1 MMSVAVRPAP
11 ARPIRKSTAT
21 VTRPQTPQQTSAL
34 GIRSLFLSD
43 LHLGFRHSQT
53 DALLQFLRSQQPDY
67 LYLIGDFIDGWCVG
81 RRWSW
86 PPACSE
92 IVGRILELSRSGTQV
107 RLAVG
112 NHDALLRHPLIRHLM
127 LETGLCEVAE
137 EYQHQ
142 LADGRRFLI
151 LHGDR
156 FDSCERLHPIAS
168 WTVERLYE
176 LLLRSNTVWS
186 RLTNAVPHGPD
197 SFAARLKALLG
208 ISAGHLRHIREL
220 IIRHARW
227 RGCHGVIC
235 GHIHEPMTVDV
246 HGLTYCNTGDW
257 VENCTALIEDSEGRL
272 QLVWPTA
279 TPHQPIQSHPPGQP
293 PHTSHTIAACRND
306 FTGSAQVGMN
316 S

>member
-1 MMSVAVRPAP
+1 MSVAVRPAP
-11 ARPIRKSTAT
+11 SCTLTDFAATTRGRFALARPESH
-21 VTRPQTPQQTSAL
+21 
-34 GIRSLFLSD
+34 IRSLFISD
-43 LHLGFRHSQT
+43 LHLGFRHSQAE
-53 DALLQFLRSQQPDY
+53 ALLQFLHGQQPDY

-86 PPACSE
+86 PPACSDV
-92 IVGRILELSRSGTQV
+92 VGRIIELSRNGTLV
-107 RLAVG
+107 RLAIG

-137 EYQHQ
+137 EYQHE

-168 WTVERLYE
+168 WGLEQLYE
-176 LLLRSNTVWS
+176 VLLRTNTLWS
-186 RLTNAVPHGPD
+186 RLTSTVPHGPA
-197 SFAARLKALLG
+197 SLAARLKALLG
-208 ISAGHLRHIREL
+208 ISAGHIRRIREL

-235 GHIHEPMTVDV
+235 GHIHEPMTLDSN
-246 HGLTYCNTGDW
+246 GLTYCNTGDW
-257 VENCTALIEDSEGRL
+257 VENCSALIEDSEGRL
-272 QLVWPTA
+272 QLVWANNTK
-279 TPHQPIQSHPPGQP
+279 P
-293 PHTSHTIAACRND
+293 PHTSQTIAACRND

>member
-11 ARPIRKSTAT
+11 ARPIRKST
-21 VTRPQTPQQTSAL
+21 VTRPQTPQQASATR
-34 GIRSLFLSD
+34 IRSLFLSD

-92 IVGRILELSRSGTQV
+92 IVGRILELSRSGTLV

-112 NHDALLRHPLIRHLM
+112 NHDALLRHPLIQHLM

-186 RLTNAVPHGPD
+186 RLTNAVPHGPA

-208 ISAGHLRHIREL
+208 ISAGHLRRIREL

>member
-1 MMSVAVRPAP
+1 MSVAVRPAP
-11 ARPIRKSTAT
+11 ARPLRDSNPSL
-21 VTRPQTPQQTSAL
+21 TRPQVPSPGGTTRT
-34 GIRSLFLSD
+34 RSLFLSD
-43 LHLGFRHSQT
+43 LHLGFRHSQAE
-53 DALLQFLRSQQPDY
+53 ALLHFLRSQQPDY

-92 IVGRILELSRSGTQV
+92 VVGRIMELSRNGTQV
-107 RLAVG
+107 RLAIG

-137 EYQHQ
+137 EFHHQ

-156 FDSCERLHPIAS
+156 FDSCERLHPLAC
-168 WTVERLYE
+168 WGVEQLYE
-176 LLLRSNTVWS
+176 LLLRTNTLWS
-186 RLTNAVPHGPD
+186 RLTSSVPHGPA

-208 ISAGHLRHIREL
+208 ISAGHIRRIREL

-235 GHIHEPMTVDV
+235 GHIHEPMTLDV
-246 HGLTYCNTGDW
+246 QGLTYCNTGDW
-257 VENCTALIEDSEGRL
+257 VENCTALVEDIDGRL
-272 QLVWPTA
+272 RLIWPTA
-279 TPHQPIQSHPPGQP
+279 G
-293 PHTSHTIAACRND
+293 ND
-306 FTGSAQVGMN
+306 SDITDHRCMSK
-316 S
+316 